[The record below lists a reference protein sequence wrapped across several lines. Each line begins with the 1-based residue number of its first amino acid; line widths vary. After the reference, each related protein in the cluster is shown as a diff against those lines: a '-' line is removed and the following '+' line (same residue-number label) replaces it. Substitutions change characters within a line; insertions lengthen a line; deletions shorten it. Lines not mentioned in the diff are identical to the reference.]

1 MKTDEQLDPNINPAK
16 GVKRL
21 NKLPMIF
28 FIALTAFAAL
38 VILFG
43 ILSKGNKAANGK
55 EEERGV
61 SMDDA
66 SVSQISAQIPEGDI
80 EPSAEV
86 VYRDAS
92 GSAKGTRGNDS
103 EMAALVARLEALEA
117 RHAAQAEELRQ
128 ANEAEK
134 LAVANAPL
142 VVDIEGFRSRYSSA
156 SGSSGSSGPS
166 GSSDPAGSSNTRDSR
181 DSASFAA
188 YDFPLVLP
196 SLDEEGD
203 GLAKITKGDL
213 EAANGAVNAY
223 RKRAEDGTVIVPFKV
238 QSPVADLELKAG
250 STIPITM
257 ISGINSDLPGDIVA
271 QVNANVFDTRLGDY
285 LLMPMGTRLV
295 GTYESDNVLG
305 VDRVGIVWNRLIFP
319 NGDSLSIESMRGSD
333 TEGYAGLKDK
343 VNNHYGRVFG
353 SALLLSGVSA
363 SVSLAGDGGGSGSG
377 QFGPQTAQQTAAN
390 EVSLNLGRVITE
402 KLKQDINIEPTIE
415 IRPGMK
421 SIVLVTKDLTF
432 EKPYEQH
439 VDYNKLGHPDFEPE
453 PSYYDP
459 RKGSVMTKTE
469 ISK

>member
-1 MKTDEQLDPNINPAK
+1 MKNDDQLDPDINPAK

-21 NKLPMIF
+21 NKVPMVLV
-28 FIALTAFAAL
+28 IALAAFAAL
-38 VILFG
+38 VIMFG
-43 ILSKGNKAANGK
+43 IISHNEKRRGK
-55 EEERGV
+55 EKDRGI

-66 SVSQISAQIPEGDI
+66 SVDQITAQIPEGDI
-80 EPSAEV
+80 KPTSRV
-86 VYRDAS
+86 VYRDGADAPA
-92 GSAKGTRGNDS
+92 GELEAGDNSAL
-103 EMAALVARLEALEA
+103 AALAARLEALE
-117 RHAAQAEELRQ
+117 RDYAAQAEELRQ
-128 ANEAEK
+128 AKEAEK

-142 VVDIEGFRSRYSSA
+142 VVDIEAFRSRYRSDDNA
-156 SGSSGSSGPS
+156 SK
-166 GSSDPAGSSNTRDSR
+166 
-181 DSASFAA
+181 
-188 YDFPLVLP
+188 
-196 SLDEEGD
+196 EEGAKTD
-203 GLAKITKGDL
+203 AGITDDEPLLLPPLEDLEGAGLQKITTADL
-213 EAANGAVNAY
+213 ETANGAENAY

-238 QSPVADLELKAG
+238 QEPVSGLELKAG

-319 NGDSLSIESMRGSD
+319 NGDSLTIESMRGSD
-333 TEGYAGLKDK
+333 TEGYSGLKDK
-343 VNNHYGRVFG
+343 VNNHYGRIFG

-363 SVSLAGDGGGSGSG
+363 SVAIVGEDDNSGN
-377 QFGPQTAQQTAAN
+377 QFGGQQSAQQTATN

-402 KLKQDINIEPTIE
+402 KLRQDISIEPTIE

-439 VDYNKLGHPDFEPE
+439 VDYERIGHPDFGKPE
-453 PSYYDP
+453 PLYYDP
-459 RKGSVMTKTE
+459 RKGKQLTIIETTK
-469 ISK
+469 